1 MRLSHFFIDRPIFAA
16 VVSIIFVIVG
26 AVSVGRLP
34 VAQFPE
40 IAPPVVRVSGQYPGA
55 SADVVAATVV
65 APLEQQINGVE
76 NMIYITSNSTGDGRF
91 QIDVTFDLGTNL
103 DIAQVQV
110 QNRVA
115 IAQPRIPA
123 DVRNIGITTAKS
135 SPDLMMVVHLYSPD
149 KSRDTLFISNYATVE
164 VTDQLS
170 RIYGVG
176 SITVFGARDYS
187 MRVWLDPDRL
197 QSVGLT
203 PGDVVTALQGQNVQ
217 VASGVLS
224 QPPVAQPRAFQVA
237 VRTLGRLIDPNE
249 FANIVVKQSSIA
261 VVRLKDVARVE
272 LAAVDY
278 STNSYRDL
286 DPAVALAIYQLAG
299 SNALATAG
307 KIKST
312 MEELSK
318 SFPDGLKYTIIYNPT
333 EFIQQSIDAVTE
345 TVAEAIILVVLV
357 VVLFLQTWRA
367 AIIPIVA
374 IPVSLIGTFFFL
386 AIFGFSLNNLSL
398 FGLVLAI
405 GIVVDDAIVVVE
417 NVERSIAAGLS
428 PRDAARRSM
437 DEVGSAL
444 IAIALVLCAVFVPAA
459 FITGISGQFYRQF
472 SLTIAG
478 ATVISLIVSLTLSPA
493 MCALLLKPHG
503 NHQRDRWWERPIH
516 GFFRA
521 FNVGFDA
528 LGRGYGWLAA
538 RVVRFAVLMLVVY
551 AGAIGF
557 GLDEFRKAPVG
568 FIPQVDQGYLIIV
581 TQLPGG
587 ASLARTDEVNRRVVD
602 VALQVPG
609 ITHAVNF
616 VGFSG
621 ATFTNAP
628 NSGAVF
634 VALEPFAERAKDP
647 RKSGPAIQLALL
659 QKLSAIQEGL
669 VLVIAPPPVRGIG
682 TAGGFRMMIED
693 RAGRGPEALQGVVL
707 AMMGRAA
714 QTPGVR
720 QVFSLFENSTPQL
733 YLDIDRT
740 KAQMLGINVPDVFG
754 ALQTELG
761 SFYVNDFNL
770 LGRTF
775 RVTAQAESSY
785 RLDPKDVLRI
795 RVRNARGDTVPLGS
809 FTTVRDTKGPYRV
822 PRHNLYPAAELD
834 GAPSLGYSQGQAIQI
849 MQRLAA
855 ETLPDGF
862 RYEWTNLA
870 FQQMQASNT
879 AVFAFVLAVM
889 FVFLVLA
896 AQYES
901 VTLPLAV
908 ILIVPMCL
916 IASITGVILRG
927 QDNNI
932 LTQVSFIVLIG
943 LAAKNAILIVE
954 FAKQLED
961 QGRDRWAAAV
971 EAARLRL
978 RPILMTSLAFIFGV
992 VPLAWATGAGAELRQ
1007 ALGTA
1012 VFAGMIGVTAFGL
1025 IFTPGFYVI
1034 CRWLAALGPKA
1045 RSTTVWHNT
1054 RSYLQ
1059 GG

>member
-1 MRLSHFFIDRPIFAA
+1 MRFSHFFIDRPIFAA

-26 AVSVGRLP
+26 AVSLSRLP
-34 VAQFPE
+34 VAQYPE
-40 IAPPVVRVSGQYPGA
+40 IAPPVIRVTGQYPGA

-76 NMIYITSNSTGDGRF
+76 NMIYLTSNATGDGRF
-91 QIDVTFDLGTNL
+91 QIDVTFELGTNL

-110 QNRVA
+110 QNRVS
-115 IAQPRIPA
+115 IAQPRIPL
-123 DVRNIGITTAKS
+123 DVRNIGVTTTKS

-149 KSRDTLFISNYATVE
+149 RSRDALFISNYATVE
-164 VTDQLS
+164 VTDQLN

-176 SITVFGARDYS
+176 SVVVFGARDYS

-197 QSVGLT
+197 QSLGLT
-203 PGDVVTALQGQNVQ
+203 TSDVVSALQGQNVQ
-217 VASGVLS
+217 VASGVLN
-224 QPPVAQPRAFQVA
+224 QPPIAEPRAFQIA
-237 VRTLGRLIDPNE
+237 VRTLGRLADPNE
-249 FANIVVKQSSIA
+249 FANIVVKQNSTS
-261 VVRLKDVARVE
+261 VVRLKDVGRIE

-278 STNSYRDL
+278 TTNSYRDL
-286 DPAVALAIYQLAG
+286 DPAVALVIYQLPG
-299 SNALATAG
+299 SNALATAD

-318 SFPDGLKYTIIYNPT
+318 TFPDGLKYTIIYNPT
-333 EFIQQSIDAVTE
+333 EFIQQSIDAVVE
-345 TVAEAIILVVLV
+345 TIGEAIILVVLV
-357 VVLFLQTWRA
+357 VILFLQTWRA
-367 AIIPIVA
+367 AVIPIVA
-374 IPVSLIGTFFFL
+374 IPVSLIGTFFFM
-386 AIFGFSLNNLSL
+386 AAFGFSLNNLSL

-417 NVERSIAAGLS
+417 NVERNIAAGLA
-428 PRDAARRSM
+428 PREAARRSM

-444 IAIALVLCAVFVPAA
+444 IAIALVLSAVFVPAA

-472 SLTIAG
+472 ALTITG

-493 MCALLLKPHG
+493 MCALLLKPHA
-503 NHQRDRWWERPIH
+503 NHRQDRWWSRPIR
-516 GFFRA
+516 GFFGA

-528 LGRGYGWLAA
+528 LGRGYGWLAGK
-538 RVVRFAVLMLVVY
+538 VVRFAALMLVVY
-551 AGAIGF
+551 GGVILF
-557 GLDEFRKAPVG
+557 GLNEFRKAPIG

-587 ASLARTDEVNRRVVD
+587 ASLARTDDVNRRVVEA
-602 VALQVPG
+602 ALQVPG

-647 RKSGPAIQLALL
+647 RKSAPALQAALQ
-659 QKLSAIQEGL
+659 QKLSALQEAL

-682 TAGGFRMMIED
+682 TAGGFRMMVED
-693 RAGRGPEALQGVVL
+693 RAGRGPEALQAAVF

-714 QTPGVR
+714 QTGGVR
-720 QVFSLFENSTPQL
+720 QVFSLFENQTPQL

-740 KAQMLGINVPDVFG
+740 KAQMLGINLPDVFG
-754 ALQTELG
+754 ALQTYIG
-761 SFYVNDFNL
+761 SYYVNDFNL

-775 RVTAQAESSY
+775 RVTAQAESGH
-785 RLDPKDVLRI
+785 RLDPRDVLQI
-795 RVRNARGDTVPLGS
+795 RVRNSSGNTVPLGS
-809 FTTVRDTKGPYRV
+809 FATMHDVTGPYRV
-822 PRHNLYPAAELD
+822 PRYNLYPAAELD
-834 GAPSLGYSQGQAIQI
+834 GAPALGYSQGQAIET
-849 MQRLAA
+849 MQQLAA
-855 ETLPDGF
+855 QTLPAGF
-862 RYEWTNLA
+862 NFEWTTLA
-870 FQQMQASNT
+870 FQQMRAGNT
-879 AVFAFVLAVM
+879 AVFAFLLAVA

-916 IASITGVILRG
+916 IASITGVTLRG

-932 LTQVSFIVLIG
+932 LTQVGFIVLIG

-961 QGRDRWAAAV
+961 SGRDRWAAAV

-992 VPLAWATGAGAELRQ
+992 VPLVWATGAGAELRQ

-1012 VFAGMIGVTAFGL
+1012 VFAGMIGVTMFGL

-1034 CRWLAALGPKA
+1034 SRWLAGLRGNAKVPAALAAPA
-1045 RSTTVWHNT
+1045 E
-1054 RSYLQ
+1054 
-1059 GG
+1059 

>member
-1 MRLSHFFIDRPIFAA
+1 MRLSRFFIDRPIFAA
-16 VVSIIFVIVG
+16 VVSIVFVILGVV
-26 AVSVGRLP
+26 AVGRLP
-34 VAQFPE
+34 VAQYPE

-55 SADVVAATVV
+55 SADVVAETVV

-76 NMIYITSNSTGDGRF
+76 NMIYLTSNSTGDGRF
-91 QIDVTFDLGTNL
+91 QIDVTFELGTNL

-115 IAQPRIPA
+115 IAQPRIPL
-123 DVRNIGITTAKS
+123 DVRNIGVTTAKA

-149 KSRDTLFISNYATVE
+149 KSRDTLFVSNYATVE
-164 VTDQLS
+164 VTDQLN

-176 SITVFGARDYS
+176 SVNVVGARDYS

-197 QSVGLT
+197 QSLGLT
-203 PGDVVTALQGQNVQ
+203 TDDVVTALQGQNVQ
-217 VASGVLS
+217 VASGVLN
-224 QPPVAQPRAFQVA
+224 QPPLTQPRAFQVA
-237 VRTLGRLIDPNE
+237 VRTLGRLIDPKD
-249 FANIVVKQSSIA
+249 FANIVVKQTSTA
-261 VVRLKDVARVE
+261 VVHLKDVARVE

-286 DPAVALAIYQLAG
+286 DPAVALVIYQLPG
-299 SNALATAG
+299 SNALATSE

-318 SFPDGLKYTIIYNPT
+318 SFPEGLAYTIIYNPT
-333 EFIQQSIDAVTE
+333 EFIQQSIDAVIE
-345 TVAEAIILVVLV
+345 TISEAIVLVVLV
-357 VVLFLQTWRA
+357 VILFLQTWRA

-374 IPVSLIGTFFFL
+374 IPVSLIGTFFFMAL
-386 AIFGFSLNNLSL
+386 FGFSLNNLSL

-417 NVERSIAAGLS
+417 NVERNIAAGLS
-428 PRDAARRSM
+428 ARDAAKRSM

-459 FITGISGQFYRQF
+459 FITGLSGQFYRQF
-472 SLTIAG
+472 ALTIAG

-493 MCALLLKPHG
+493 MCALLLKPHA
-503 NHQRDRWWERPIH
+503 HHRHAQWWARPIH
-516 GFFRA
+516 GFFRI
-521 FNVGFDA
+521 FNAGFEG

-538 RVVRFAVLMLVVY
+538 RVVRFAALMLVMY
-551 AGAIGF
+551 AGVILF
-557 GLDEFRKAPVG
+557 GLNEFRKAPVG

-587 ASLARTDEVNRRVVD
+587 AALSRTDEVNRRAVEA
-602 VALQVPG
+602 ALQVPG

-647 RKSGPAIQLALL
+647 KKSVAAIQQALM

-669 VLVIAPPPVRGIG
+669 VLVIVPPPVRGIG
-682 TAGGFRMMIED
+682 TAGGFRMMVED
-693 RAGRGPEALQGVVL
+693 RAGRGPEALQAAVF

-714 QTPGVR
+714 QTAGVR
-720 QVFSLFENSTPQL
+720 QVFSLFETSTPQL

-740 KAQMLGINVPDVFG
+740 KAQMLGINVADVFS
-754 ALQTELG
+754 ALQTEIG
-761 SFYVNDFNL
+761 SYYVNDFNL

-775 RVTAQAESSY
+775 RVTAQADSAH
-785 RLDPKDVLRI
+785 RLDPKDVLQI
-795 RVRNARGDTVPLGS
+795 RVRNSSGNTVPLGS
-809 FTTVRDTKGPYRV
+809 FTTVRDTTGPYRM
-822 PRHNLYPAAELD
+822 PRYNLYPAAELD
-834 GAPSLGYSQGQAIQI
+834 GAPAPGYSQGQAIDT
-849 MQRLAA
+849 MQQLAA
-855 ETLPDGF
+855 QTLPSGF
-862 RYEWTNLA
+862 SFEWTTLA
-870 FQQMQASNT
+870 YQQARAGNT
-879 AVFAFVLAVM
+879 AVFAFVLAVV

-916 IASITGVILRG
+916 IASITGVVLRG

-932 LTQVSFIVLIG
+932 LTQVGFIVLIG

-954 FAKQLED
+954 FARQLED
-961 QGRDRWAAAV
+961 QGRDRFAAAV

-992 VPLAWATGAGAELRQ
+992 VPLVWATGAGAELRQ

-1012 VFAGMIGVTAFGL
+1012 VFAGMIGVTTFGL

-1034 CRWLAALGPKA
+1034 SRWLAAVSRWFSPA
-1045 RSTTVWHNT
+1045 TTAVSTPAE
-1054 RSYLQ
+1054 
-1059 GG
+1059 